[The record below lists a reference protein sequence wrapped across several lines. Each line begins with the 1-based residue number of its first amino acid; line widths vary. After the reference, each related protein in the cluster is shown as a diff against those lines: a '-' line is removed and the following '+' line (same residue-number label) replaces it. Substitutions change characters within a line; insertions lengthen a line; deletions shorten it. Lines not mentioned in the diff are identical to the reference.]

1 MSLVSKTIRRRYT
14 KRCWRQHDAD
24 AMANAKHSS
33 QDFYEAADKGHGR
46 LEHRAVYCLRD
57 VSWLATSGEWKGLKT
72 LVLVES
78 QGARLGVPTS
88 SRRVYISSLDAPA
101 EKFASLIRNHWHV
114 ENKLHWV
121 LDVTFGED
129 RARIKKKNGAQ
140 ALSALRKLAIGIIK
154 RAPEGKRPT
163 SQIGK
168 MRRVSWSF
176 KVLVEAIRSG
186 IDDPPA
192 RDPLIT

>member
-1 MSLVSKTIRRRYT
+1 
-14 KRCWRQHDAD
+14 
-24 AMANAKHSS
+24 MANAKHSS

-121 LDVTFGED
+121 LDVTFGGD

-140 ALSALRKLAIGIIK
+140 ALSALRKLAVGIIK
-154 RAPEGKRPT
+154 RAPDGNRPT

-168 MRRVSWSF
+168 MRRASWSF
-176 KVLVEAIRSG
+176 NVLVEAIRSG
-186 IDDPPA
+186 IDDPPS
-192 RDPLIT
+192 T